1 MWSVTVFLI
10 TVNPYLEGFPSST
23 DYDTVHLCTN
33 LENIMAYIQRD
44 NDGKIIAGFETLQDN
59 AQEIIPLD
67 AAEVIEYIVQSARR
81 DDARAALSESDV
93 TLIRVLED
101 LINTL
106 IDQKVI
112 LFTDLPMAAREKLSN
127 REKIRGH
134 LTTLDNL
141 MADDEGIL

>member
-1 MWSVTVFLI
+1 
-10 TVNPYLEGFPSST
+10 
-23 DYDTVHLCTN
+23 
-33 LENIMAYIQRD
+33 MAYIQRD
-44 NDGKIIAGFETLQDN
+44 NDGKIIAVFETLQDN
-59 AQEIIPLD
+59 AQEILPLD